1 VLKTCPYCQ
10 KIFGPSHGRRIYC
23 SDICEK
29 KGGYLSRKEKALKN
43 AREYYWKNR
52 QKILEYKKAER
63 ENQPEKIDARKKE
76 HYEKH
81 KREILRKKQFY
92 YINNKP
98 RIKEY
103 RKGFYETH
111 KVELAVKNR
120 QYRISNSAKIREH
133 IRNKRPEINA
143 YARERHKIPMIKLS
157 RNMKNLVWRSLRGMK
172 NGTKWQ
178 EIVNYDVSALRKH
191 LEAQFKPGMSWDNY
205 GSWHIDHKVPISAFF
220 FTSWDDPQFKECW
233 SLGNLQPLWA
243 KENQSKGGANRRAA

>member
-1 VLKTCPYCQ
+1 MLKTCPYCQ
-10 KIFGPSHGRRIYC
+10 KIFGPSHKSRIYC
-23 SDICEK
+23 SDVCEK

-76 HYEKH
+76 YYEKH
-81 KREILRKKQFY
+81 KMEILRKKQSY

-98 RIKEY
+98 RIEKY

-111 KVELAVKNR
+111 KAELAEKNR
-120 QYRISNSAKIREH
+120 QYRILNSDKIKEH
-133 IRNKRPEINA
+133 IRTRRPEINA
-143 YARERHKIPMIKLS
+143 YGRERHKIPMIRLA
-157 RNMKNLVWRSLRGMK
+157 RNMKNLVWRSLQGKK
-172 NGTKWQ
+172 NRTKWQ
-178 EIVNYDVSALRKH
+178 DIVNYDVVELRAH
-191 LEAQFKPGMSWDNY
+191 LEAQFREGMSWDNY
-205 GSWHIDHKVPISAFF
+205 GQWQIDHIIPVSAFSF
-220 FTSWDDPQFKECW
+220 ETAEDLDFKICW